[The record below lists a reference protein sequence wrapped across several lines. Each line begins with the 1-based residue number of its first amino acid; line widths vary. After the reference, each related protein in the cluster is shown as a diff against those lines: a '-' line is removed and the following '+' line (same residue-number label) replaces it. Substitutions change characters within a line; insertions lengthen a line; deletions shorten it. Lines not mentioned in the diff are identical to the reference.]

1 MILGQSAATAA
12 VLALDA
18 KVDVQSLSYED
29 LKKKLLEDG
38 QVLELERR
46 NIVSYGVGVDP
57 QSVSGIVVDDTNA
70 KFTGEWVRSS
80 SCVRLWEIVIITMEI
95 RGKECDRSNF
105 FQVDKKGHTKC
116 GYPFSHGNRAGK
128 VNYEVISA
136 KGKMVVTL
144 DQRKKDDGDNLWHS
158 LGSFSF
164 EADQEYSITV
174 SNQDT
179 EGFVIVDS
187 ARIIPLVLE

>member
-1 MILGQSAATAA
+1 M
-12 VLALDA
+12 
-18 KVDVQSLSYED
+18 
-29 LKKKLLEDG
+29 
-38 QVLELERR
+38 
-46 NIVSYGVGVDP
+46 
-57 QSVSGIVVDDTNA
+57 
-70 KFTGEWVRSS
+70 
-80 SCVRLWEIVIITMEI
+80 
-95 RGKECDRSNF
+95 
-105 FQVDKKGHTKC
+105 
-116 GYPFSHGNRAGK
+116 
-128 VNYEVISA
+128 NYEVISA

>member
-1 MILGQSAATAA
+1 
-12 VLALDA
+12 
-18 KVDVQSLSYED
+18 
-29 LKKKLLEDG
+29 
-38 QVLELERR
+38 
-46 NIVSYGVGVDP
+46 
-57 QSVSGIVVDDTNA
+57 
-70 KFTGEWVRSS
+70 
-80 SCVRLWEIVIITMEI
+80 
-95 RGKECDRSNF
+95 
-105 FQVDKKGHTKC
+105 
-116 GYPFSHGNRAGK
+116 
-128 VNYEVISA
+128 
-136 KGKMVVTL
+136 MVVTL